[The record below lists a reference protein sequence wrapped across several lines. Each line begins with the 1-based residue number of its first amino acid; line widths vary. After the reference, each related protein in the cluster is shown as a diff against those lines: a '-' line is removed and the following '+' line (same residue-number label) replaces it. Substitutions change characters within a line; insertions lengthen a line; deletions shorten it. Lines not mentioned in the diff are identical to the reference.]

1 MCDYSISSAV
11 KTRKAVKGDKLVT
24 ANFGSTR
31 GFGDLDPTHEAVVA
45 VCLVPGTEIAFD
57 KPVRAILSYNV
68 SDPDQVLPSVA
79 KFTQVDKDHQGRHHD
94 AIEFA
99 DGTRVLLTHLRE
111 GQRATVLQLP
121 AEPKNEAETQ
131 EQRRVEYA
139 G

>member
-24 ANFGSTR
+24 ANFGVTR
-31 GFGDLDPTHEAVVA
+31 GFGDLNPTHDEPVA
-45 VCLVPGTEIAFD
+45 VCLIPGTEIAFD
-57 KPVRAILSYNV
+57 EPVRSSITHDV
-68 SDPDQVLPSVA
+68 SDPHQVLPSVA
-79 KFTQVDKDHQGRHHD
+79 TFTQVDKDHQGRHHD
-94 AIEFA
+94 AIEFK
-99 DGTRVLLTHLRE
+99 DGTRVLLTFLRE

-131 EQRRVEYA
+131 KQRRVEYA